1 MTLEMRSRWWIV
13 FASVLGLLV
22 GNGPIMQFTF
32 GTLLPPVSREFGWT
46 RGMVSSAMVV
56 GLWMT
61 GLATPVVGRLVDRFG
76 IRAVA
81 LPAIVVFSLA
91 TASVAW
97 VPASPAAFT
106 ALYALMG
113 LGAAGQ
119 TPLIYAKAI
128 AARFDR
134 NRGLALGVSMAGVG
148 LGAALVPQF
157 AQALVRA
164 AGWRAAYAGLGVLT
178 FVLAFPAVALFVGRP
193 VADREASA
201 QKISISEASGLTGLE
216 ALRTARFWRL
226 AFSFF
231 IVSGTTGGV
240 VSHLVPLLT
249 DRGVSPQTATGMVG
263 LAGIALIGGRLMAG
277 FLLDRIHGP
286 YVAAAFFLT
295 PAAGIVL
302 LSTLRHGAVEAGT
315 VLVGIGLG
323 AEVDL
328 IALLSS
334 RYLGMRSFGEI
345 YGYFFAIFMLGAGL
359 GPFAMGV
366 SFDRTGSYGFMLVC
380 YAFALMLAI
389 LPILRL
395 GAYAYPAARRGTQE
409 KAPVPLSDPPI
420 AQLGIRT
427 ARAE

>member
-1 MTLEMRSRWWIV
+1 MTGLHNRWWIV
-13 FASVLGLLV
+13 FASVFGLLV

-32 GTLLPPVSREFGWT
+32 GTLLPPVTREFGWS
-46 RGMVSSAMVV
+46 RGMVSSAIVV

-81 LPAIVVFSLA
+81 LPAIVLFSLA
-91 TASVAW
+91 TASVAC

-128 AARFDR
+128 SLRFDDR
-134 NRGLALGVSMAGVG
+134 RGLALGIAMAGVG

-157 AQALVRA
+157 AQALIKEV
-164 AGWRAAYAGLGVLT
+164 GWRGAYAGLGLLT
-178 FVLAFPAVALFVGRP
+178 FVLAFPAVALFIGRP
-193 VADREASA
+193 AETHEVYARKGSN
-201 QKISISEASGLTGLE
+201 IGLPGLTGPE
-216 ALRTARFWRL
+216 ALRTSRFWLL
-226 AFSFF
+226 AVSFF

-249 DRGVSPQTATGMVG
+249 DRGISPLIATGMVG
-263 LAGIALIGGRLMAG
+263 VAGFSLIGGRLFAG
-277 FLLDRIHGP
+277 FLLDRIHAP
-286 YVAAAFFLT
+286 FVAATFFLT
-295 PAAGIVL
+295 PCVGILVL
-302 LSTLRHGAVEAGT
+302 LFTLRPQAAALAM

-328 IALLSS
+328 IAFLLS

-359 GPFAMGV
+359 GPFAMGI
-366 SFDRTGSYGFMLVC
+366 SFDRTGSYRWMLAC
-380 YAFALMLAI
+380 YAVAVALAS
-389 LPILRL
+389 LPMLRL
-395 GAYAYPAARRGTQE
+395 GQYAYPTAHEDRQKSAIVAA
-409 KAPVPLSDPPI
+409 V
-420 AQLGIRT
+420 
-427 ARAE
+427 